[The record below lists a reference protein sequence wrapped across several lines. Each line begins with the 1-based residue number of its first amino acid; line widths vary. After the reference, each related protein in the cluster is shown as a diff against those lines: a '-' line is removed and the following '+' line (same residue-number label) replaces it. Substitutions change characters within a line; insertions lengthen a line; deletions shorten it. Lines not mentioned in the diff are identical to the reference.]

1 MNASV
6 HIDTKNRNSIT
17 SLFFIQTFATLGF
30 AVLYSTIVLYT
41 TKKLG
46 FSEPEANGIMA
57 VFGAFN
63 YGLHLFGGYLGGRFL
78 SNRTLF
84 LLGML
89 VQIAGCALLSQTTVT
104 TLYWGLALFLT
115 GSGLNVTCINM
126 MLTQRFSPK
135 DPRRESAFLWNYA
148 GMNLGFFIG
157 FSASGYFQLTESY
170 RQLFLFSTIG
180 NVISITLTLL
190 FWKHLIDSNTP
201 LTRATR
207 AQQIRGFVIGIIIL
221 TVLVPTIRFML
232 NNTSLTGS
240 LVLVLGSLIFI
251 LLALL
256 TVLHPVVAEKARMT
270 AFLILMLGGLV
281 FWTLYLMVPMGLTL
295 FAEHNIDMKL
305 GKLQIAPQWL
315 QNINTV
321 VIVLA
326 GPLLANLFKK
336 WRAKGINIDIP
347 VQFSAALLLIGFGM
361 LILPIGI
368 SLAPATG
375 LVNVQW
381 IAWSYVL
388 QSIGELLLSPVGYAM
403 IGRLAPEQYQGVMMG
418 SWMMVTGVASILAG
432 HVSST
437 MPQAN
442 IGSAFDT
449 NAGYS
454 HIFNMLGWSSVVAG
468 VIIALLVP
476 KLRTLIAGKLTA

>member
-1 MNASV
+1 MDASA
-6 HIDTKNRNSIT
+6 HTDSKTRNSVA

-30 AVLYSTIVLYT
+30 AVLYSTIVLYA

-46 FSEPEANGIMA
+46 FTEREANGIMA

-78 SNRTLF
+78 SNRVLF

-89 VQIAGCALLSQTTVT
+89 LQIAGCALLSQTTVT

-135 DPRRESAFLWNYA
+135 DPKREKAFLWNYA

-170 RQLFLFSTIG
+170 RQLFLFSTLG

-190 FWKHLIDSNTP
+190 FWKNLTDSNTP
-201 LTRATR
+201 LTRANR
-207 AQQIRGFVIGIIIL
+207 FQQIRGSIIGVIL
-221 TVLVPTIRFML
+221 LSVLVPTIRLML

-240 LVLVLGSLIFI
+240 LVLILGSLIFI
-251 LLALL
+251 LL
-256 TVLHPVVAEKARMT
+256 TIFTFRHPNLAEKARMS

-281 FWTLYLMVPMGLTL
+281 FWTLYLLVPMGLTL
-295 FAEHNIDMKL
+295 FAEHNINLKL
-305 GKLQIAPQWL
+305 WGLQIAPQWL

-326 GPLLANLFKK
+326 GPLLAHLFQKL
-336 WRAKGINIDIP
+336 RAKGINLDIP
-347 VQFSAALLLIGFGM
+347 VQFSAALLFIGLGM
-361 LILPIGI
+361 LILPVGI

-375 LVNVQW
+375 LVSVQW
-381 IAWSYVL
+381 IAWSYVF
-388 QSIGELLLSPVGYAM
+388 QSVGELLLSPVGYAM
-403 IGRLAPEQYQGVMMG
+403 IGRLVPEQYQGVMMG
-418 SWMMVTGVASILAG
+418 SWMMITGVASILAG
-432 HVSST
+432 YISSA
-437 MPQAN
+437 MPQASM
-442 IGSAFDT
+442 GSALVT
-449 NAGYS
+449 NPGYS
-454 HIFNMLGWSSVVAG
+454 HIFHLLGWSSVAAG
-468 VIIALLVP
+468 AIIALLVP
-476 KLRTLIAGKLTA
+476 RLRMLITGKITI